1 MWMAGLDELGDV
13 FQPWWFC
20 DPSLNLS
27 KLCRL
32 SVDLSPNCSSRNAL
46 SSKQISSETGIGCRT
61 FIQFYQSGW
70 KWISYRT
77 WRYLL
82 TETEINL
89 PRYSRNQKLTTQSY
103 SPKPRGCC
111 ISYWCTEQLQL
122 QSFLCSSPTP
132 LDTSRSQEDHQ
143 SWQQWQ
149 KEKVKNKKNSECFYL
164 EAAHPIKKK
173 KTSWLGILLI
183 KKLSCCA
190 ALTAVLLTAHFLFF
204 VSKGSGRKGN
214 KSTWPVQKWD
224 LKTCFC

>member
-27 KLCRL
+27 KL
-32 SVDLSPNCSSRNAL
+32 CSSRNAL

-111 ISYWCTEQLQL
+111 ISYWCTEQLRL

-132 LDTSRSQEDHQ
+132 LGTSRSQEDHQ

-149 KEKVKNKKNSECFYL
+149 KEKVKKQKKQ
-164 EAAHPIKKK
+164 
-173 KTSWLGILLI
+173 W
-183 KKLSCCA
+183 
-190 ALTAVLLTAHFLFF
+190 VLLFRSCTP
-204 VSKGSGRKGN
+204 N
-214 KSTWPVQKWD
+214 
-224 LKTCFC
+224 